1 VIVVDTSVWVDYFN
15 GVASPAAETLDR
27 LLGSEPILLGDLV
40 LTELLQGF
48 ADDRA
53 VQIAL
58 DRLSAL
64 TFVSMVGWTNA
75 VQAAEHYRRL
85 RSKGVTIRKTVD
97 LWIDTFCIAN
107 RCRLLHTDRDFEPM
121 ALHLGLVCVA
131 TAH

>member
-1 VIVVDTSVWVDYFN
+1 MIVVDTSVWVDYFN
-15 GVASPAAETLDR
+15 GVASPAADTLDR
-27 LLGSEPILLGDLV
+27 LLDREPILLGDLV

-53 VQIAL
+53 VQVAL

-97 LWIDTFCIAN
+97 LWIGTFCIAN
-107 RCRLLHTDRDFEPM
+107 RYPLLHNDRDFEPM
-121 ALHLGLVCVA
+121 ALHLGLVCVGS
-131 TAH
+131 AH